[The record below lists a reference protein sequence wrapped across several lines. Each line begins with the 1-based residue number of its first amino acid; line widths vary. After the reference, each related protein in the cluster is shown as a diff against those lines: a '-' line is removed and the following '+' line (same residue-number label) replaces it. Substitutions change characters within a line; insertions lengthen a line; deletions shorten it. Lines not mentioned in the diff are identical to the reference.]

1 MRYSTEGAHA
11 MLTEAQEVCPT
22 TTLRMSREGAVLV
35 DVRER
40 EEIDSLAFDVPDLVV
55 MPMSEFERRC
65 AELPRDRDLVM
76 VCRVGERSLK
86 ATYYLM
92 YRGYTRVTNME
103 GGIAK
108 WARKGFPVKGNA
120 SAAIASAATGCCGG
134 AAQVTS
140 SGGESTRAAGE
151 SCCAPQPTRSSAC
164 C

>member
-1 MRYSTEGAHA
+1 
-11 MLTEAQEVCPT
+11 MLNEAKEVCPT
-22 TTLRMSREGAVLV
+22 TTLRMSREGALLV

-40 EEIDSLAFDVPDLVV
+40 DEIDSLAFDVPDLLV

-86 ATYYLM
+86 ATYFLM
-92 YRGYTRVTNME
+92 YQGYTRVANME

-134 AAQVTS
+134 AAPAKSTGGKSTS
-140 SGGESTRAAGE
+140 VASE
-151 SCCAPQPTRSSAC
+151 SCCAPQSKRAGAC

>member
-1 MRYSTEGAHA
+1 
-11 MLTEAQEVCPT
+11 MLNEAKEVCPT
-22 TTLRMSREGAVLV
+22 TTLRMSREGALLV

-40 EEIDSLAFDVPDLVV
+40 DEIDGLAFDVPDLVV
-55 MPMSEFERRC
+55 MPMSEFERRR

-92 YRGYTRVTNME
+92 YQGYTRVANME

-108 WARKGFPVKGNA
+108 WARKVFPVKGNA

-134 AAQVTS
+134 TAPATS
-140 SGGESTRAAGE
+140 ASRESTGAASK
-151 SCCAPQPTRSSAC
+151 SCCAPQPKRAGGC

>member
-1 MRYSTEGAHA
+1 
-11 MLTEAQEVCPT
+11 MLNEAKEVCPT
-22 TTLRMSREGAVLV
+22 TTLRMSREGALLV
-35 DVRER
+35 DVREHD
-40 EEIDSLAFDVPDLVV
+40 EIDSLAFDVPDLLV

-92 YRGYTRVTNME
+92 YQGYTRVANME

-108 WARKGFPVKGNA
+108 WARKGFPIKGNA
-120 SAAIASAATGCCGG
+120 SAAIAAPATGCCGG
-134 AAQVTS
+134 ATPVASVC
-140 SGGESTRAAGE
+140 GDSTTAASEG
-151 SCCAPQPTRSSAC
+151 CCAPQPNPARAC

>member
-1 MRYSTEGAHA
+1 
-11 MLTEAQEVCPT
+11 MLNEAKEVCPT
-22 TTLRMSREGAVLV
+22 TTLRMSREGALLV

-40 EEIDSLAFDVPDLVV
+40 DEIDGLAFDVPDLVV

-86 ATYYLM
+86 ATYFLM
-92 YRGYTRVTNME
+92 YLGYTRVANME

-108 WARKGFPVKGNA
+108 WARKGFPIKGNA

-134 AAQVTS
+134 ATPAKS
-140 SGGESTRAAGE
+140 IGSESTSVAGGN
-151 SCCAPQPTRSSAC
+151 CCAPQPKAARAC

>member
-1 MRYSTEGAHA
+1 
-11 MLTEAQEVCPT
+11 MLDEAKEVCPT
-22 TTLRMSREGAVLV
+22 TTLHMSRVGALLV

-40 EEIDSLAFDVPDLVV
+40 DEIDGLAFDVPDLVV
-55 MPMSEFERRC
+55 MPISEFERRC

-92 YRGYTRVTNME
+92 YQGYTNME

-120 SAAIASAATGCCGG
+120 SAAIASAATGCCGR
-134 AAQVTS
+134 AAPTTS
-140 SGGESTRAAGE
+140 VGGESTLAASE
-151 SCCAPQPTRSSAC
+151 SCCAPQFKHAGAC

>member
-1 MRYSTEGAHA
+1 
-11 MLTEAQEVCPT
+11 MLDEAKEVCPT
-22 TTLRMSREGAVLV
+22 TALRMSREGALLV

-40 EEIDSLAFDVPDLVV
+40 DEIDGLAFDVPDLVV

-92 YRGYTRVTNME
+92 YRGYTRVANMTD
-103 GGIAK
+103 GIAK
-108 WARKGFPVKGNA
+108 WARRGFPVKGDI
-120 SAAIASAATGCCGG
+120 AAAFQSSVSGCCGG
-134 AAQVTS
+134 AAASPSASDGSVP
-140 SGGESTRAAGE
+140 AASEG
-151 SCCAPQPTRSSAC
+151 CCTPRPAREKTC

>member
-1 MRYSTEGAHA
+1 
-11 MLTEAQEVCPT
+11 MLNEAKEVCPT
-22 TTLRMSREGAVLV
+22 TTLRMSREGALLV

-40 EEIDSLAFDVPDLVV
+40 GEIDSLAFDVPDLVV
-55 MPMSEFERRC
+55 MPISEFERRY

-92 YRGYTRVTNME
+92 YQGFTRVANME
-103 GGIAK
+103 GGISK
-108 WARKGFPVKGNA
+108 WARKGFPVKRNA

-134 AAQVTS
+134 AAPVTS

-151 SCCAPQPTRSSAC
+151 SCCAPQPKRSSAC

>member
-1 MRYSTEGAHA
+1 
-11 MLTEAQEVCPT
+11 MLNEAKEVCPT
-22 TTLRMSREGAVLV
+22 TTLRMSREGALLV

-40 EEIDSLAFDVPDLVV
+40 DEIDSLAFDVPDLLV

-86 ATYYLM
+86 ATYFLM
-92 YRGYTRVTNME
+92 YQGYTRVANME

-120 SAAIASAATGCCGG
+120 SAAIVSSETGCCGG
-134 AAQVTS
+134 VARVASV
-140 SGGESTRAAGE
+140 GGESTSVASE
-151 SCCAPQPTRSSAC
+151 SCCAPQSKRAGAC

>member
-1 MRYSTEGAHA
+1 
-11 MLTEAQEVCPT
+11 MLNEAKEVCPT
-22 TTLRMSREGAVLV
+22 TTLHMSREGALLV

-40 EEIDSLAFDVPDLVV
+40 DEIDGLAFDVPDLLV
-55 MPMSEFERRC
+55 MPMSEFEHRC

-86 ATYYLM
+86 ATYFLM
-92 YRGYTRVTNME
+92 YQGYTRVANME

-120 SAAIASAATGCCGG
+120 SAAIASPATGCCGG
-134 AAQVTS
+134 VVPANRT
-140 SGGESTRAAGE
+140 GGESTSVAGE
-151 SCCAPQPTRSSAC
+151 NCCAPQPKPASAC

>member
-1 MRYSTEGAHA
+1 
-11 MLTEAQEVCPT
+11 MLNEAKEVCPT
-22 TTLRMSREGAVLV
+22 TTLRMLREGALLV

-40 EEIDSLAFDVPDLVV
+40 DEIDSLAFDVPDLVV
-55 MPMSEFERRC
+55 IPMSEFEHRC

-92 YRGYTRVTNME
+92 YRGYTRVANME

-108 WARKGFPVKGNA
+108 WARKGFPVRGNA
-120 SAAIASAATGCCGG
+120 SAAIESAATGCCGG
-134 AAQVTS
+134 AAPATS
-140 SGGESTRAAGE
+140 AGGDSKLAASE
-151 SCCAPQPTRSSAC
+151 SCCAPQSKRAGAC